1 MLLLEIL
8 AALVAGFLIEHAAI
22 NKLLDW
28 VLR

>member
-1 MLLLEIL
+1 MIGIL
-8 AALVAGFLIEHAAI
+8 VLALVAGFLLEHAAI